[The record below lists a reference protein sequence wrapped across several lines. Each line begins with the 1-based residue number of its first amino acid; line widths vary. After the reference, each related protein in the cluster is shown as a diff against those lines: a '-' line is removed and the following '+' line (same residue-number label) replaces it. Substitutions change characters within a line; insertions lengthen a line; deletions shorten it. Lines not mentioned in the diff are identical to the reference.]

1 MLTPWR
7 SKDRP
12 APICTRYLTPVL
24 LASADA
30 PSQEPLRG
38 FLLELASDEV
48 TLVLGEEL
56 TPDSR
61 YVLRIAGEE
70 GVSEE
75 PACTVLHCR
84 RHDPSHVLA
93 RLRFVDYQLRRSAAA
108 A

>member
-1 MLTPWR
+1 MFTPWK

-12 APICTRYLTPVL
+12 ARIRTRYLTPVL
-24 LASADA
+24 LTAADEISA
-30 PSQEPLRG
+30 EPLRG
-38 FLLELASDEV
+38 FLLELANDGV
-48 TLVLGEEL
+48 TLVLGEEV
-56 TPDSR
+56 PSESR

-84 RHDPSHVLA
+84 RDDDSHVIA
-93 RLRFVDYQLRRSAAA
+93 RLRFDDYHVCPPAAA

>member
-1 MLTPWR
+1 MFTPWK
-7 SKDRP
+7 SKERR
-12 APICTRYLTPVL
+12 ARIRTRYLTPVL
-24 LASADA
+24 LAAFDA

-48 TLVLGEEL
+48 TLVLDEEL

-75 PACTVLHCR
+75 PACTVIHCR
-84 RHDPSHVLA
+84 RNDASHVVV
-93 RLRFVDYQLRRSAAA
+93 RLRFNDYQLCPPAAA

>member
-1 MLTPWR
+1 MFTPWR
-7 SKDRP
+7 PKARSAR
-12 APICTRYLTPVL
+12 IRTRYLTPVL
-24 LASADA
+24 LAAVDA

-48 TLVLGEEL
+48 TLVLDEEL
-56 TPDSR
+56 MPESG

-75 PACTVLHCR
+75 PACTVVDCR
-84 RHDPSHVLA
+84 RNDASHVIV
-93 RLRFVDYQLRRSAAA
+93 RLRFNDYQLCPPAAA

>member
-1 MLTPWR
+1 MFTPR
-7 SKDRP
+7 KPQDRP
-12 APICTRYLTPVL
+12 ARIRTRYLTPVL
-24 LASADA
+24 LTAVEETPA
-30 PSQEPLRG
+30 EPLRG

-56 TPDSR
+56 RPDAR

-84 RHDPSHVLA
+84 RDDASHVIA
-93 RLRFVDYQLRRSAAA
+93 RLRFEDYRLCPPAAA